1 MFKVSQVLDLVRAAV
16 LHFSFFTEA
25 GSRKLLMDLLTL
37 HSLRCPKHT
46 ETADPPGCRGTDRTG
61 FMSLGL

>member
-46 ETADPPGCRGTDRTG
+46 ETADPPG
-61 FMSLGL
+61 